1 MTNSLNLQIACD
13 HKETIMIIKKHTF
26 LLVVALAAITLL
38 AFPHTSLAQEIEVE
52 NSIEIDDLQIDVKSA
67 KIDTAGNAI
76 VELFL
81 ISYQKNP
88 RELKINTFSSTLLDE
103 KLNEHFYSEMQMGNV
118 LVLFE
123 QKQNYINYLIHTK
136 PVLLKIQ
143 VNKWPETAAL
153 SYAKLVFQESGQGG
167 KFLETLIPLQKD

>member
-1 MTNSLNLQIACD
+1 MTTN
-13 HKETIMIIKKHTF
+13 KHRS
-26 LLVVALAAITLL
+26 LLVIALAAISLL
-38 AFPHTSLAQEIEVE
+38 AVPFTSHGQVIEVE
-52 NSIEIDDLQIDVKSA
+52 NTLEIDDLQIDVKSA

-81 ISYQKNP
+81 ISYKKNP
-88 RELKINTFSSTLLDE
+88 RELKVNTFSSTLLDE

-143 VNKWPETAAL
+143 VNDWPETAAL
-153 SYAKLVFQESGQGG
+153 SYAKFVFQESGQEG